1 MKSFRNKMKFKF
13 IVLAKLWLV
22 WITFGCST
30 PKGAMLKSDEQLNVL
45 SYNIH
50 HANPPSKKNIIDIDA
65 IAKVIAESTADI
77 VALQEVDQFTK
88 RSGNANQAQLIAQK
102 AGLKYYQFFKAIN
115 YDGGDYGVAILSK
128 FPLSQ
133 PTLIS
138 LPQQN
143 VAEERVLAFV
153 KIKVNGKSFVFANT
167 HLDATG
173 NPANRNVQMQQ
184 ILKTFETEKLPVI
197 LCGDLNSVAGT
208 EAIKLLD
215 SQFKRS
221 CIENCEGTIPQINP
235 NRTIDYIAVKNWPW
249 PLTKHQVI
257 AESYASDHRPL
268 LATFNLKP

>member
-1 MKSFRNKMKFKF
+1 MLTSS
-13 IVLAKLWLV
+13 
-22 WITFGCST
+22 CST
-30 PKGAMLKSDEQLNVL
+30 YKVDLNTNYADLKVL

-65 IAKVIAESTADI
+65 IAKVISDSKADV
-77 VALQEVDQFTK
+77 VALQEVDQLTK

-115 YDGGDYGVAILSK
+115 YDGGDYGVAILSR
-128 FPLSQ
+128 FPLAQ

-221 CIENCEGTIPQINP
+221 CIENCEGTIPEINP
-235 NRTIDYIAVKNWPW
+235 NRTIDYIAVKNWVW
-249 PLTKHQVI
+249 PITKHQVI